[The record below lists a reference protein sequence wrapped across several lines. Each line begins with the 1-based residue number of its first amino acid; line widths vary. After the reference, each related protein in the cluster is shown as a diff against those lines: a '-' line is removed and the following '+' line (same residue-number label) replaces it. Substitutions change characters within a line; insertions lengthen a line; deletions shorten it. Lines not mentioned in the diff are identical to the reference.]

1 MAAAKQ
7 QNFQVMR
14 INHKEKVTE
23 ALESMFIDESLT
35 DVTICCCGQQVKAH
49 RVILAASS
57 NYFKEIFAATLP
69 GQYPIV
75 FIKSVTIED
84 LNAILEFIYKGEV
97 TVPREQMQSL
107 ISSAEC
113 LGVSGLGN
121 MNMDDPNL
129 HGGLP
134 IKPEHSMLNGSSAA
148 SSPSRSDVNLNE
160 GQKNDSSKM
169 ANSMGPKKRGKKR
182 KICTA
187 EEEQNQREA
196 KTSVS
201 LLNILKLFFNQ
212 LLFAPTEL

>member
-7 QNFQVMR
+7 LNFQVMR

-23 ALESMFIDESLT
+23 ALESMFLDESLT

-57 NYFKEIFAATLP
+57 NYFKEIFASTLP

-97 TVPREQMQSL
+97 TVPRDQMESL
-107 ISSAEC
+107 VSSAEC

-121 MNMDDPNL
+121 MDLDDPNL
-129 HGGLP
+129 HNGIGRP
-134 IKPEHSMLNGSSAA
+134 MRPELTLLNERSSAA
-148 SSPSRSDVNLNE
+148 SSPSRSDVNSE
-160 GQKNDSSKM
+160 DGQKNGINKTTNSTPSSTVQ
-169 ANSMGPKKRGKKR
+169 KKRGKKR
-182 KICTA
+182 KIVPA
-187 EEEQNQREA
+187 EEEQNLKVE
-196 KTSVS
+196 KSIVS
-201 LLNILKLFFNQ
+201 L
-212 LLFAPTEL
+212 